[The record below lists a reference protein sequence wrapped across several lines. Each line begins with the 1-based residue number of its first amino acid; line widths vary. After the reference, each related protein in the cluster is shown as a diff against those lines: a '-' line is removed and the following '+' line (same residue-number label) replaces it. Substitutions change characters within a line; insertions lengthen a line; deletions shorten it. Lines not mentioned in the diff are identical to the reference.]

1 MPIQISVTCAELF
14 EKKLKTA
21 NPKGVIG
28 VFVQKIL
35 ERVIL
40 IFLQLFAFNLKQL
53 GKTFLNRELA
63 NQIRSLKKS

>member
-14 EKKLKTA
+14 EEKLKTT

-40 IFLQLFAFNLKQL
+40 IFFQLFAFNLKQL
-53 GKTFLNRELA
+53 RKTFLNRELA
-63 NQIRSLKKS
+63 NQIRSLKKN